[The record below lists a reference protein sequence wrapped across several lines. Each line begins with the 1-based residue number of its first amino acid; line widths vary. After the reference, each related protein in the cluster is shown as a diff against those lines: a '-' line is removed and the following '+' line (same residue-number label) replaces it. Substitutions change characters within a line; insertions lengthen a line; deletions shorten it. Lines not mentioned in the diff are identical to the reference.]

1 MKIYGIGLLL
11 FVLFSC
17 NDTRSR
23 KPAVQDQLPVLKKDS
38 PAPQSVMDEKK
49 VMHRQKDTVLKI
61 IIEDISEEGSDV
73 TASYIQDTL
82 RNATWEIYGESGK
95 AVIVYT
101 FSRDG
106 KVHVLDKQAT
116 YKVRLENVKS
126 GRDMKWDSVTYLLDT
141 NGVLLS
147 KMADTDRA
155 NGFSYFKKNV
165 PLILDR

>member
-1 MKIYGIGLLL
+1 MRIYGIGLLL

-23 KPAVQDQLPVLKKDS
+23 KPALPPMV
-38 PAPQSVMDEKK
+38 DEKN
-49 VMHRQKDTVLKI
+49 VIRHQKDTVLKI

-95 AVIVYT
+95 AMIVYT
-101 FSRDG
+101 FYRDG
-106 KVHVLDKQAT
+106 KVHVVDKKAT
-116 YKVRLENVKS
+116 YKVRLENVRS

-147 KMADTDRA
+147 KMADTGRA
-155 NGFSYFKKNV
+155 NGFSYFKQNV
-165 PLILDR
+165 PMILDR